1 MKILIVEENQAMSKV
16 IRNIITEQ
24 NNQIIELNNI
34 EYLNEFVEKNNLE
47 WLIIDIDTKINS
59 SINSIKN
66 LKQKYPEIKIIL
78 ITDLIDDYIKV
89 KTAELGVQYLLSKEN
104 IIEIKT
110 LINSYKK

>member
-59 SINSIKN
+59 FRYSMLFNSI
-66 LKQKYPEIKIIL
+66 I
-78 ITDLIDDYIKV
+78 
-89 KTAELGVQYLLSKEN
+89 
-104 IIEIKT
+104 
-110 LINSYKK
+110 